1 MLFNAKNITGG
12 FEMENKIF
20 ISWSGEKS
28 KQIASTFYD
37 WFYNTFKIEAWF
49 SSKNI
54 KIGELWE
61 PKIQEALQQSTKG
74 IFFITKEN
82 VFAPWI
88 NFEAGAISKGNPEN
102 FVCIIRVDSNEIP
115 KESPL
120 FHYQNTAFNKEGI
133 CELLNNI
140 LIDSPDY
147 NEENFKKL
155 FDTNWKEFYKK
166 YLKIIYSDNPLLD
179 EKYAPGFISII
190 PENNKKELKKA
201 DKRSINNFFKQEY
214 EKIDPNS
221 IGKRLQFIIDR
232 TVIFVYLDNNECWGK
247 YVSELERINSEQNSR
262 KDFKSYQIAILIL
275 KEVFSYHK
283 MMSGTEYEYSINSE
297 PEDINDELY
306 ELSKIIESEPNL
318 IKNKMLLCLLYDY
331 LGLSSLKTACKQIAK
346 SLNKD
351 YFNILSKNDR
361 EEFKIL
367 KIEDSNEI
375 VKNIKHAI
383 EWFDKVLKL
392 TEYKNKLNFK
402 LMRDYIWDDYALY
415 NKARNQYLL
424 NCLGLED
431 DSWKTTMKQAVK
443 ERKRSVDKYQDMPF
457 AILSNLYAEYLYARL
472 EQFSYLN
479 EKPDNNFDKE
489 YNKWIELCYED
500 ILNVQNKY
508 EKVKLN

>member
-1 MLFNAKNITGG
+1 
-12 FEMENKIF
+12 
-20 ISWSGEKS
+20 
-28 KQIASTFYD
+28 
-37 WFYNTFKIEAWF
+37 
-49 SSKNI
+49 
-54 KIGELWE
+54 
-61 PKIQEALQQSTKG
+61 
-74 IFFITKEN
+74 
-82 VFAPWI
+82 
-88 NFEAGAISKGNPEN
+88 
-102 FVCIIRVDSNEIP
+102 
-115 KESPL
+115 
-120 FHYQNTAFNKEGI
+120 
-133 CELLNNI
+133 
-140 LIDSPDY
+140 
-147 NEENFKKL
+147 
-155 FDTNWKEFYKK
+155 
-166 YLKIIYSDNPLLD
+166 
-179 EKYAPGFISII
+179 
-190 PENNKKELKKA
+190 
-201 DKRSINNFFKQEY
+201 
-214 EKIDPNS
+214 
-221 IGKRLQFIIDR
+221 
-232 TVIFVYLDNNECWGK
+232 
-247 YVSELERINSEQNSR
+247 
-262 KDFKSYQIAILIL
+262 
-275 KEVFSYHK
+275 

-457 AILSNLYAEYLYARL
+457 AILSNLYAEYLHARL

>member
-54 KIGELWE
+54 KIGKLWE

-297 PEDINDELY
+297 PEDINDELKDLNNRWQFMNEY
-306 ELSKIIESEPNL
+306 PYRTPWEMFKTDVENTLVSN
-318 IKNKMLLCLLYDY
+318 
-331 LGLSSLKTACKQIAK
+331 GLASYNDIVKSIAK
-346 SLNKD
+346 LEEKLNINKD
-351 YFNILSKNDR
+351 FRLFNGNQFVGWKSYYDLPKVEKALSDM
-361 EEFKIL
+361 E
-367 KIEDSNEI
+367 
-375 VKNIKHAI
+375 AA
-383 EWFDKVLKL
+383 
-392 TEYKNKLNFK
+392 
-402 LMRDYIWDDYALY
+402 M
-415 NKARNQYLL
+415 
-424 NCLGLED
+424 
-431 DSWKTTMKQAVK
+431 KTTNSFDLSIADRLCDSYPEEAVCSMLTDRQK
-443 ERKRSVDKYQDMPF
+443 E
-457 AILSNLYAEYLYARL
+457 ILILGVEFERDFGNDVSENLYRIYKAITDENTM
-472 EQFSYLN
+472 LN
-479 EKPDNNFDKE
+479 DTQPEMTM
-489 YNKWIELCYED
+489 
-500 ILNVQNKY
+500 
-508 EKVKLN
+508 